1 MTKASFLP
9 IILGSDENAYG
20 DARLF
25 YEEYGIRPLIL
36 CCRLLIP
43 TRYSRLFTYRCIE
56 NFDCEDVF
64 VPALLSVL
72 REMKPKYQKL
82 LVIACSDYYAN
93 LMSRHYD
100 EFEGLIANRF
110 PSLSLLE
117 QFETKDLFYSLCDRY
132 GMPYPKTYICEP
144 EDRITCVD
152 TLPFKFPIVV
162 KPENSNATEYL
173 HLSFEGKKKV
183 YFVYTREEYLS
194 CAETLNAVG
203 YRGKLILQEFIEGD
217 DSAMRVVNS
226 YSDNEGKVRVSVLG
240 QPLLEEYAPYT
251 LGNYA
256 AIITRNEERV
266 YELVTS
272 FLEKIGYV
280 GFSNFDMKYDQKND
294 RYVLFE
300 INPRLGRSSFFVR
313 AADVNMMKA
322 LVDTCVEKIPY
333 QGVFYGKKTAM
344 WSNVPKGILKKYV
357 KNPDLAREMKAL
369 FPGCLYTLYAKE
381 DRSLKRYYRVTR
393 FYLSHYKNY
402 RKYYFEK

>member
-1 MTKASFLP
+1 MTKTSFLP

-20 DARLF
+20 DVRLF
-25 YEEYGIRPLIL
+25 YEAYGIRPLLL

-43 TRYSRLFTYRCIE
+43 TRHSKLFTYRCIE
-56 NFDCEDVF
+56 NFDNEEVF
-64 VPALLSVL
+64 VPTLLSVL
-72 REMKPKYQKL
+72 REMKQSYEKL

-93 LMSRHYD
+93 LVSRHYD
-100 EFEGLIANRF
+100 KFEGLIANAF

-117 QFETKDLFYSLCDRY
+117 QFETKDLFYRLCDRY

-144 EDRITCVD
+144 DDRISCID
-152 TLPFKFPIVV
+152 KLPFDFPIVV

-173 HLSFEGKKKV
+173 HLSFAKKKKV
-183 YFVYTREEYLS
+183 YFVNSRQEYLEI
-194 CAETLNAVG
+194 AEALNEAC
-203 YRGKLILQEFIEGD
+203 YQGKLIIQEFIEGD
-217 DSAMRVVNS
+217 DSSMRVVNS
-226 YSDNEGKVRVSVLG
+226 YSDNEGRVRVSVLG

-256 AIITRNEERV
+256 AIISRNEKRV

-280 GFSNFDMKYDQKND
+280 GFSNFDMKYDKKND

-313 AADVNMMKA
+313 AADVNMMKE
-322 LVDTCVEKIPY
+322 LVDACIEEEPY
-333 QGVFYGKKTAM
+333 QGVRYGEKTAM

-357 KNPDLAREMKAL
+357 KNPDLVKEMKA
-369 FPGCLYTLYAKE
+369 FMPSCLYTLYAKE
-381 DRSLKRYYRVTR
+381 DRSLRRYYRVTR

-402 RKYYFEK
+402 KKYYFEK

>member
-1 MTKASFLP
+1 MTKAAFLP

-25 YEEYGIRPLIL
+25 YEEYGIRPLLL
-36 CCRLLIP
+36 CQRLLVP
-43 TRYSRLFTYRCIE
+43 TRHSRLFTYRCFE
-56 NFDCEDVF
+56 NFDTEEVF
-64 VPALLSVL
+64 VPTLLSVL
-72 REMKPKYQKL
+72 REMKQQYEKL

-100 EFEGLIANRF
+100 KFEGLIANSF
-110 PSLSLLE
+110 PSVSLLE
-117 QFETKDLFYSLCDRY
+117 RFETKDLFYALCDRY

-144 EDRITCVD
+144 DDRLACID
-152 TLPFKFPIVV
+152 KLPFDLPIVV

-173 HLSFEGKKKV
+173 HLSFEKKKKV
-183 YFVYTREEYLS
+183 YFVYTREEYLEI
-194 CAETLNAVG
+194 AEALNEVG
-203 YRGKLILQEFIEGD
+203 YRGKLVIQEFIEGD

-226 YSDNEGKVRVSVLG
+226 YSDNEGRVRVSVLG

-266 YELVTS
+266 YRLVSS
-272 FLEKIGYV
+272 FLEQIGYV
-280 GFSNFDMKYDQKND
+280 GFSNFDMKYDRKND

-313 AADVNMMKA
+313 AAGVNMMKA
-322 LVDTCVEKIPY
+322 LVDTCVYGAPY
-333 QGVFYGKKTAM
+333 RGVLYGERTAM

-357 KNPDLAREMKAL
+357 KDPELAKEMRAL
-369 FPGCLYTLYAKE
+369 LPHCLYTLYAKN
-381 DRSLKRYYRVTR
+381 DRSVKRYYRVTR

-402 RKYYFEK
+402 KKYYFEK